1 MPTVIWI
8 ASALAAGVL
17 ARVVMKSRGFGF
29 VGDAVLGVLGSVSG
43 AWLLRFVGGE
53 VSPGG
58 VAHIATAVVG
68 AICLVAVGRLALRV
82 AQGASQLSEAT
93 VGATLPDI
101 ETQIRRLSDL
111 EKKVLTRVLRK
122 QGLPRDPSE
131 TFRQHLS
138 LGDRVADRVAIFGGS
153 WTFLGCFAAFM
164 SIHWSGFRV
173 ICPFTLTRPACVQLR
188 ASTREPTPALDSTR
202 SSVLRGRFFS
212 TALHLLHQ
220 VRTHPRVPPARS
232 VTAAVECQALSKV
245 IRTMRSCVARH
256 AYCSTTCRASRLCRK
271 WIRGGGRT
279 MSPST
284 EGILMAT
291 DMTIPR
297 SDGAIR
303 TNPLPQFVTVRA
315 ATYMF
320 LPSVTALRFLG
331 DGH

>member
-1 MPTVIWI
+1 MPTLIWI

-58 VAHIATAVVG
+58 VAHIATAFVG

-131 TFRQHLS
+131 AFRRHLS

-164 SIHWSGFRV
+164 LAWMFLNTATS
-173 ICPFTLTRPACVQLR
+173 RPAD
-188 ASTREPTPALDSTR
+188 PFP
-202 SSVLRGRFFS
+202 FI
-212 TALHLLHQ
+212 LLNLIL
-220 VRTHPRVPPARS
+220 S
-232 VTAAVECQALSKV
+232 CLAAVQAPV
-245 IRTMRSCVARH
+245 IMMSQNRQAARDRFD
-256 AYCSTTCRASRLCRK
+256 AQQDYQV
-271 WIRGGGRT
+271 
-279 MSPST
+279 
-284 EGILMAT
+284 
-291 DMTIPR
+291 
-297 SDGAIR
+297 
-303 TNPLPQFVTVRA
+303 NVRA
-315 ATYMF
+315 EMQISELHVKLDEARN
-320 LPSVTALRFLG
+320 VDWQAVIALQRQQLDVLERIQRSLG
-331 DGH
+331 DKEQR